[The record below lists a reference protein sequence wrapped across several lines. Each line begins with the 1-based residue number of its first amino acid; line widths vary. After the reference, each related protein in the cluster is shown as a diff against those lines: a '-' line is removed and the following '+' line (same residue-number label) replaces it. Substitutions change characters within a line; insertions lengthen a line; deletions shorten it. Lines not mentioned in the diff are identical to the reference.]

1 MVIWVGRAN
10 VGSPASRLR
19 NGSTTSEGLCVS
31 AFFTVFQ
38 ALKCLLGQHRPNRKD
53 VKWDGRSYIGPCKGC
68 GVALRRKARSKW
80 RRERA

>member
-1 MVIWVGRAN
+1 M
-10 VGSPASRLR
+10 
-19 NGSTTSEGLCVS
+19 S